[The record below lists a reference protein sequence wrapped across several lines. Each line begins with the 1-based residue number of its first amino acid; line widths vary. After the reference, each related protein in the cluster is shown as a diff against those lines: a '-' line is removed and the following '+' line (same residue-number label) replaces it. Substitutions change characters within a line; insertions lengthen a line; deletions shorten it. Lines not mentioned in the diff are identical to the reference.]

1 MNYIV
6 TAYWI
11 YIVVLIGLSIWVAR
25 TIHRNTR
32 AFLSEIFVEH
42 ESVAAAVNNLL
53 QTGFYLIA
61 LGYGFL
67 RLQIYVYGN
76 EDEFMQTQK
85 ELVEV
90 LAVKLGGF
98 TLFIGALLFFN
109 LFLMLILRKSAK
121 QNRIREEQT
130 RLWIQ
135 KQQNPPV
142 YPTTKL

>member
-32 AFLSEIFVEH
+32 AFLAEIFTEH
-42 ESVAAAVNNLL
+42 ETVADAVNNLL

-61 LGYGFL
+61 FGYGFL
-67 RLQIYVYGN
+67 RLRISSYGN
-76 EDEFMQTQK
+76 PDLFMQTQK
-85 ELVEV
+85 ELVEI
-90 LAVKLGGF
+90 LAVKLGSF
-98 TLFIGALLFFN
+98 TLFIGFLLFFN
-109 LFLMLILRKSAK
+109 LFLMLALRRGAK
-121 QNRIREEQT
+121 QNRIREEHT

-142 YPTTKL
+142 YPTHG